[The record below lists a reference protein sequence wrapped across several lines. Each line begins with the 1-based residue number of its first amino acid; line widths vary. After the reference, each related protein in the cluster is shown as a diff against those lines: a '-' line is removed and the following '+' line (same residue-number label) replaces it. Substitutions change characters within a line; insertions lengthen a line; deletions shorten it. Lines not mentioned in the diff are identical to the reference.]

1 MTTILKRIAL
11 FAALGVSLVGCA
23 DYQAV
28 KGTTAGTNKDLAD
41 TSSYIKQAQQID
53 ESEDNNVTVHH
64 DGFYVPLVP
73 IEREKSEPA
82 VLRCEIAYHP
92 IDPVS
97 IDDVAQRVSES
108 TSAAPCNSG
117 VSVHITS
124 DAQQLLSGALG
135 QRAMARAGGSTG
147 GSAAAPNPSL
157 NTVPAPPVNALTGGP
172 GASGAGASWS
182 QFGALT
188 IRNTVTI
195 NFSGQLKNL
204 LDSVTGQLGLAWRY
218 DDSTHT
224 VTIFYTES
232 RTFDVDAI
240 ASDINL
246 TSSVQAANNTAA
258 GDSSGGG
265 GGGSSGGS
273 SGGISGTSTST
284 STAGVTTKSST
295 TTDIKASVDA
305 ELTPG
310 VGSDSPISASTGTI
324 TVTDTPEALD
334 RVANMLAN
342 FNHRLVKQA
351 RFSVVMITYTA
362 NDLTDNGFNLTALYS
377 NLASHYNIGIASAYQ
392 ANSAST
398 TSTINVLNGNSHWS
412 TSQAVV
418 NALNQQG
425 HASVR
430 NTVPVS
436 TLNLQPASVQVAENE
451 FYLASSSVTGGTT
464 TGSASQSALTPGS
477 FTVGYN
483 LQLLPF
489 MLSDS
494 NNILLQ
500 FNMNLSSLKQLR
512 TITSDGSSIEA
523 PDINERLISQKV
535 RLQPG
540 QTLMLTGFQQDSLQ
554 VNRQGTGLPGF
565 LNYIF
570 GGGVNTNNEKD
581 TIVVLITPT
590 DED

>member
-1 MTTILKRIAL
+1 MKTILQRSAL
-11 FAALGVSLVGCA
+11 FAALSVYLVGCA

-28 KGTTAGTNKDLAD
+28 KGTTAATNKDLAD
-41 TSSYIKQAQQID
+41 TSSYISQAQRID
-53 ESEDNNVTVHH
+53 ASEDNNVTVHH

-82 VLRCEIAYHP
+82 ALRCAIAYHP

-97 IDDVAQRVSES
+97 IDDVAQRVSE
-108 TSAAPCNSG
+108 ACG

-135 QRAMARAGGSTG
+135 QRAMARAGAGTG
-147 GSAAAPNPSL
+147 GTTGAPNP
-157 NTVPAPPVNALTGGP
+157 TVPAPPVSALTGGP
-172 GASGAGASWS
+172 GALGAGSSWS

-195 NFSGQLKNL
+195 NFSGMLKNL

-218 DDSTHT
+218 DDGTHT

-246 TSSVQAANNTAA
+246 TSNVQAANNTAA

-295 TTDIKASVDA
+295 STDIKSSVDA

-342 FNHRLVKQA
+342 FNHRLIKQA

-523 PDINERLISQKV
+523 PDIDERLISQKV